1 MNTYK
6 VTIKMI
12 KETTMNH
19 QQTIMEKAKRDVER
33 VIENAS
39 NEEINEIFNGK
50 KRFIYKVSKL

>member
-19 QQTIMEKAKRDVER
+19 QQTSMEKAKRDVER

-39 NEEINEIFNGK
+39 N
-50 KRFIYKVSKL
+50 